1 MGHERSGSPKRLVK
15 TASIS
20 TGKFQVSGSNE
31 RIYRSLRGLEKTAS
45 TSRVLNLAVLSV
57 RNSDNP
63 EHAAKPIF
71 RSQIL
76 NGSVVLKHRLRADEV
91 SLFDSL
97 QRSATK
103 IIVPFDRADLSL
115 GGRTVFVG
123 EKGWMPVLEEIRS
136 GKEDILRDVEILE
149 AIDEMPSLD
158 PFLLREHMKRRG
170 YDISP
175 SHFEISAGD
184 ADKMQRFVGGEIAR
198 LIALAYGGTGSSGAT
213 SRLVEALLSA
223 KTDERLEPLRLTLQL
238 EGESYREG
246 IFSWKG
252 FLYYKWVLNSLWPQL
267 KEVLIEVMKLR
278 VIGPRDRELMVLID
292 EMKLR
297 LRNAMEGQVKAVMGY
312 LKTYDSVF
320 TQLTEGNAAAFR
332 DFLLASPEM
341 FMALGDGAGTL
352 SHVATFWRYRFP
364 KGKPL
369 MAPMGEILELL
380 QDFEA
385 GLGAEQHPLSFAA

>member
-1 MGHERSGSPKRLVK
+1 MSGS
-15 TASIS
+15 S
-20 TGKFQVSGSNE
+20 E
-31 RIYRSLRGLEKTAS
+31 RIYRSLRGLERTAS

-57 RNSDNP
+57 RNAGNP
-63 EHAAKPIF
+63 EHSEKPLF

-76 NGSVVLKHRLRADEV
+76 NGSVVLKHRLRTDEV
-91 SLFDSL
+91 DLFDGL
-97 QRSATK
+97 QRTATK
-103 IIVPFDRADLSL
+103 LIVPFDRADLAL

-123 EKGWMPVLEEIRS
+123 EKGWMPVLEELRGS
-136 GKEDILRDVEILE
+136 ADDILRDVEILE
-149 AIDEMPSLD
+149 AIAELPSLD
-158 PFLLREHMKRRG
+158 PFLLREHIKRRG

-175 SHFEISAGD
+175 SHFDISPGD

-198 LIALAYGGTGSSGAT
+198 LIELAYGGAGSSGAT
-213 SRLVEALLSA
+213 NRLVEALLSS
-223 KTDERLEPLRLTLQL
+223 KTDDRLEPLRLTLQL

-252 FLYYKWVLNSLWPQL
+252 FLYYKWVLNSLWPKL

-297 LRNAMEGQVKAVMGY
+297 LRSAMEAQVKTVMGY
-312 LKTYDSVF
+312 LKNYDVVF
-320 TQLTEGNAAAFR
+320 QQLTQGNAAAFR

-341 FMALGDGAGTL
+341 FTALGEGAGTL

-364 KGKPL
+364 QGKPL